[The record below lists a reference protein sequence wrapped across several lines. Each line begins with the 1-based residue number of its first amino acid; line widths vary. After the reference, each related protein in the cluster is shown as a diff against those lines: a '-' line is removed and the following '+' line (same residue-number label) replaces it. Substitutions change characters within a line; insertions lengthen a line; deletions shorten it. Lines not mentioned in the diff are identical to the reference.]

1 MRFVWVGKY
10 REAGQARDMA
20 CARYCPCYDDKYHG
34 RNNAARL
41 PCRAA
46 YGYYL
51 ALAHC
56 GNVFWLNND
65 NDALVTGLVPGV
77 DILVQIFLGHRID
90 EVQVGVFIA
99 RTPLMVR
106 AE

>member
-1 MRFVWVGKY
+1 
-10 REAGQARDMA
+10 
-20 CARYCPCYDDKYHG
+20 
-34 RNNAARL
+34 
-41 PCRAA
+41 
-46 YGYYL
+46 
-51 ALAHC
+51 
-56 GNVFWLNND
+56 VFWLNND